1 MIVGGRAILTQ
12 PRPLAGAADFYVF
25 LRIFY
30 GIEATGPSKKYFSG
44 VKHTGSTLCV
54 LSGLWPNPLSQF
66 RLPVMHCCCG

>member
-30 GIEATGPSKKYFSG
+30 GIEATGPRKNIF
-44 VKHTGSTLCV
+44 LA
-54 LSGLWPNPLSQF
+54 
-66 RLPVMHCCCG
+66 